1 VATKKRAAAGQA
13 PTALDRRTSKQVTGD
28 AGEQSA
34 ADLLLAQ
41 GFTLLAR
48 NHRTRRGEVDLVA
61 EKGPLLVFVEVRAR
75 ASDRFGQAEA
85 TVDARKQ
92 ARVVWAARD
101 WLAKN
106 GGDQREIRFDVV
118 AIVGGEV
125 RHVPGA
131 FDAGG
136 W

>member
-1 VATKKRAAAGQA
+1 VAAKKRPSSGAA
-13 PTALDRRTSKQVTGD
+13 PRRTSKQVTGD
-28 AGEQSA
+28 AGEQRA
-34 ADLLLAQ
+34 ADLFAAL
-41 GFTLLAR
+41 GFAIVAR
-48 NHRTRRGEVDLVA
+48 NHRTPRGEVDLVA
-61 EKGPLLVFVEVRAR
+61 EKGPLVVFVEVRAR
-75 ASDRFGQAEA
+75 ASDRFGTAEA

-92 ARVVWAARD
+92 ARVVAAARD

-106 GGDQREIRFDVV
+106 GGEEREIRFDVV
-118 AIVGGEV
+118 AVVGDEV

>member
-1 VATKKRAAAGQA
+1 MAAKKRAAPRPKGQ
-13 PTALDRRTSKQVTGD
+13 RTSKQVTGD
-28 AGEQSA
+28 AGEQAA
-34 ADLLLAQ
+34 ADLFAAQ

-48 NHRTRRGEVDLVA
+48 NHRTRRGEVDLIAV
-61 EKGPLLVFVEVRAR
+61 KGPLLVFVEVRAR
-75 ASDRFGQAEA
+75 ASDRFGPAEG

-118 AIVGGEV
+118 AVVGGAV

>member
-1 VATKKRAAAGQA
+1 VTATKSARPSG
-13 PTALDRRTSKQVTGD
+13 RRTSKQVTGD
-28 AGEQSA
+28 SGEQAA
-34 ADLLLAQ
+34 ADLFVAQ
-41 GFTLLAR
+41 GFAVVAR

-75 ASDRFGQAEA
+75 ASDRFGPAEA

-92 ARVVWAARD
+92 ARVIAAARD

-106 GGDQREIRFDVV
+106 GGEEREIRFDVV
-118 AIVGGEV
+118 AVVGAEV

>member
-1 VATKKRAAAGQA
+1 MPAKKRAAPRPKA
-13 PTALDRRTSKQVTGD
+13 PRTPKQVAGD
-28 AGEQSA
+28 AGEQA
-34 ADLLLAQ
+34 AAELFLAQ
-41 GFTLLAR
+41 GFTVLAR
-48 NHRTRRGEVDLVA
+48 NHRSRRGEVDLVA
-61 EKGPLLVFVEVRAR
+61 EKGPLLVFIEVRAR
-75 ASDRFGQAEA
+75 ASDRFGPAEA
-85 TVDARKQ
+85 TVDACKQ

-118 AIVGGEV
+118 AVVGGEV